1 MYQLLHIIPIQNIK
15 EKTMRLAYKVKPYRG
30 CQILIAQVPEWHNY
44 VQARSCQE
52 IILNT
57 KRMISSNIQYF
68 ICNIIL

>member
-1 MYQLLHIIPIQNIK
+1 
-15 EKTMRLAYKVKPYRG
+15 MRLAYKVKPYRG